1 MDVARGLIYIHN
13 QGMSHGDLKG
23 VRFLRFGSPSVLLSL
38 PVKANILI
46 DQTCH
51 ARIAD
56 FGLLTIVS
64 DPANVLAS
72 SSYTQGGTARWM
84 SPELI
89 DPQQFGLKNSCPT
102 KLSDCYALGM
112 VIYETISG
120 NLPFHEHTDLTVF
133 VKVLQ
138 GVHPRRGAGFTD
150 DLWRMLELC
159 WVPQPS
165 ARPSIEDVLHCLE
178 RVSQSSESPYPGV
191 NGDLDEGSDW
201 DWSNNSSGM
210 FSHFIPPRSFV
221 VSLCSVLVC
230 RFISPPHS
238 INGPRGLGFRVFSTR
253 WPVSS
258 RMFSLQHERTVFEF
272 PKRAPKHL
280 YHLTAH
286 TVAPSCLLALRTRQ
300 EYGDPDAPGRV
311 K

>member
-1 MDVARGLIYIHN
+1 
-13 QGMSHGDLKG
+13 MSHGDLKG
-23 VRFLRFGSPSVLLSL
+23 VRFRQLKSPSIPLSL

-46 DQTCH
+46 DQTYH

-89 DPQQFGLKNSCPT
+89 DPQQFGVKNSCPT
-102 KLSDCYALGM
+102 KSSDCYALGM
-112 VIYETISG
+112 VIYEIISR

-138 GVHPRRGAGFTD
+138 GVRPPRGVGFTD
-150 DLWRMLELC
+150 DLWGMLELC

-165 ARPSIEDVLHCLE
+165 ARPSIEDVLRCLE

-191 NGDLDEGSDW
+191 SGELDQSGGW
-201 DWSNNSSGM
+201 DSTNNSSGT
-210 FSHFIPPRSFV
+210 FSTPFSPRRFV
-221 VSLCSVLVC
+221 VSVCSTHVC
-230 RFISPPHS
+230 HLLLPLHS
-238 INGPRGLGFRVFSTR
+238 INARRSLGFRVFSIR
-253 WPVSS
+253 WSVSL
-258 RMFSLQHERTVFEF
+258 RLLSLQHERTVSKLSERT
-272 PKRAPKHL
+272 PTHL
-280 YHLTAH
+280 YLLTAL
-286 TVAPSCLLALRTRQ
+286 TVACSCLLALRTQ
-300 EYGDPDAPGRV
+300 
-311 K
+311 